1 MGYRKLHTA
10 SAGAR
15 HATIPDFKEVTK
27 EDGTTAIK
35 AGAHYTVHGV
45 IEQTVAVRGK
55 AGSVKTFKY
64 TDLEMGY
71 FIKWNGGADGP
82 ARETLG
88 ASFKQYL
95 FNNLKLYA
103 DTRYD
108 LYSDVFSEVLAGVKY
123 FPIPNLIFTG
133 EWYQSYPTFDADSI
147 YAVFAVNR
155 YQEGV
160 FRADY
165 NINDKIGINVGY
177 SKQDYGDDGM
187 TDVYSIGCRLRP
199 IEPVTVNLSYDKQ
212 HGYNGSLDGGTADVS
227 WTVIKQL
234 ELAAGV
240 QFDVITREDIAT
252 TGHEIARKYW
262 GGAKYKLAKNMSASA
277 RIEDD
282 VNRSFTNDWQGRVVF
297 NYDF

>member
-1 MGYRKLHTA
+1 M
-10 SAGAR
+10 
-15 HATIPDFKEVTK
+15 
-27 EDGTTAIK
+27 
-35 AGAHYTVHGV
+35 
-45 IEQTVAVRGK
+45 
-55 AGSVKTFKY
+55 
-64 TDLEMGY
+64 
-71 FIKWNGGADGP
+71 
-82 ARETLG
+82 
-88 ASFKQYL
+88 
-95 FNNLKLYA
+95 
-103 DTRYD
+103 
-108 LYSDVFSEVLAGVKY
+108 
-123 FPIPNLIFTG
+123 PNLVLTG

-165 NINDKIGINVGY
+165 RINDKISINAGY

-187 TDVYSIGCRLRP
+187 ADVYQVGCRLRP
-199 IEPVTVNLSYDKQ
+199 VEAVTYNFSYEKR

-240 QFDVITREDIAT
+240 QFDVYTREDIAT

-262 GGAKYKLAKNMSASA
+262 AGAKYKLAKNMSASA

-282 VNRSFTNDWQGRVVF
+282 INRSYANDWQGRVVF